1 MDAID
6 RVRRFNRTVTERIGA
21 LDDGYLSRGRPL
33 GQSRLLWEIGA
44 GGASSGPDGIDADG
58 SSASGAE
65 LRELRERLGL
75 DSGYLSRQVR
85 ALEADGLVRVEAA
98 ASDSRVR
105 IARLTPAGVAERAE
119 LDRSSDA
126 LVGGIL
132 DPLTD
137 RQRER
142 LLDAMDEVRRLMTA
156 SAVEVRVVDPAD
168 ASARASVV
176 AYFTELARRFDV
188 GFDPGHTRPTPDDEF
203 REPNG
208 TFLVAFLHGE
218 PVGCVGLKLHGDE
231 PAEIKR
237 LWVSEDVRG
246 LGLGGRL
253 LREVEA
259 AARRLGASVV
269 RLDTNRTLTEAIA
282 MYRSHGYDEI
292 PDFNGEPYADF
303 WFEKRLG

>member
-1 MDAID
+1 MDDIA
-6 RVRRFNRTVTERIGA
+6 RVRQFNRTVTERIGA

-44 GGASSGPDGIDADG
+44 AGDRGAQ
-58 SSASGAE
+58 
-65 LRELRERLGL
+65 LRDLRERLEL
-75 DSGYLSRQVR
+75 DSGYLSRQLR
-85 ALEADGLVRVEAA
+85 ALEADDLVRVEA
-98 ASDSRVR
+98 SPGDSRVR
-105 IARLTPAGVAERAE
+105 VARLTPAGVAERAE

-132 DPLTD
+132 DPLTE

-142 LLDAMDEVRRLMTA
+142 LLAAMDEVGRLMTA
-156 SAVEVRVVDPAD
+156 SAVEVRCVDPAD
-168 ASARASVV
+168 PSARTSVA
-176 AYFTELARRFDV
+176 AYFAELASRFDI
-188 GFDPGHTRPTPDDEF
+188 GFDPARTRPTPDDEF

-231 PAEIKR
+231 PAEVKR
-237 LWVSEDVRG
+237 LWVASSTRG
-246 LGLGGRL
+246 LGLGARL

-259 AARRLGASVV
+259 AAVALGVGVV

-282 MYRSHGYDEI
+282 MYRSHGYVEI

>member
-1 MDAID
+1 MDAIA
-6 RVRRFNRTVTERIGA
+6 RVRQFNRTVTERIGA

-44 GGASSGPDGIDADG
+44 SGDGGAQ
-58 SSASGAE
+58 
-65 LRELRERLGL
+65 LRELRERLEL
-75 DSGYLSRQVR
+75 DSGYLSRQLR
-85 ALEADGLVRVEAA
+85 ALEADGLVRVET
-98 ASDSRVR
+98 SPDDTRVR
-105 IARLTPAGVAERAE
+105 VARLTPAGVAERAE

-142 LLDAMDEVRRLMTA
+142 LLAAMDEVGRLMTA
-156 SAVEVRVVDPAD
+156 SAVEVRTVDPAD
-168 ASARASVV
+168 PAARASVA
-176 AYFTELARRFDV
+176 AYFTELASRFDI
-188 GFDPGHTRPTPDDEF
+188 GFDPARTRPTPDDEF

-208 TFLVAFLHGE
+208 TFLVAFLHGD

-231 PAEIKR
+231 PAEVKR
-237 LWVSEDVRG
+237 LWVASSTRG
-246 LGLGGRL
+246 LGLGARL
-253 LREVEA
+253 LREIEA
-259 AARRLGASVV
+259 AAAGLGVAAV

-282 MYRSHGYDEI
+282 MYRSHGYVEI

>member
-1 MDAID
+1 MNGTAPAHGEAIA

-21 LDDGYLSRGRPL
+21 LDEGYLARGRPL

-44 GGASSGPDGIDADG
+44 AGGT
-58 SSASGAE
+58 GAE
-65 LRELRERLGL
+65 LRELRERLDL
-75 DSGYLSRQVR
+75 DSGYLSRQLR

-105 IARLTPAGVAERAE
+105 VAHLTGEGVVERAE

-126 LVGGIL
+126 LVDGIL

-137 RQRER
+137 RQRDR
-142 LLDAMDEVRRLMTA
+142 LLAAMDEVERLMTA
-156 SAVEVRVVDPAD
+156 SAVEVRVVDPSDPA
-168 ASARASVV
+168 ARASVA
-176 AYFTELARRFDV
+176 AYFAELAERFDL

-203 REPNG
+203 REPHG

-237 LWVSEDVRG
+237 LWVASSTRG

-253 LREVEA
+253 LREIEQA
-259 AARRLGASVV
+259 ALRLGARVV

-282 MYRSHGYDEI
+282 MYRTHGYDEI

>member
-1 MDAID
+1 MDDIA

-44 GGASSGPDGIDADG
+44 SSGA
-58 SSASGAE
+58 GAE
-65 LRELRERLGL
+65 LRALRERLEL
-75 DSGYLSRQVR
+75 DSGYLSRQLR
-85 ALEADGLVRVEAA
+85 ALEADGLVNVAPA
-98 ASDSRVR
+98 PDDSRVR
-105 IARLTPAGVAERAE
+105 VAQLTPAGVAERAE

-132 DPLTD
+132 GPLSD

-142 LLDAMDEVRRLMTA
+142 LLAAMDDVERLMTA

-168 ASARASVV
+168 AAARRSVT
-176 AYFTELARRFDV
+176 AYFTELASRFDL
-188 GFDPGHTRPTPDDEF
+188 GFDPTRTRQTPDDEF

-237 LWVSEDVRG
+237 MWVAASTRG
-246 LGLGGRL
+246 LGLGSRL
-253 LREVEA
+253 LREIEA
-259 AARRLGASVV
+259 AALRLGATVV

-282 MYRSHGYDEI
+282 MYRTHGYDEI

-303 WFEKRLG
+303 WFEKWLA

>member
-1 MDAID
+1 MDDIA

-21 LDDGYLSRGRPL
+21 LDDGYLARGRPL

-44 GGASSGPDGIDADG
+44 TNGG
-58 SSASGAE
+58 GAE
-65 LRELRERLGL
+65 LRALRERLEL
-75 DSGYLSRQVR
+75 DSGYLSRQLR
-85 ALEADGLVRVEAA
+85 ALEGDGLVHVVPAPD
-98 ASDSRVR
+98 DSRVR
-105 IARLTPAGVAERAE
+105 VARLTPEGVEEHAE

-132 DPLTD
+132 DPLTE

-142 LLDAMDEVRRLMTA
+142 LLSAMDEVERLMTA
-156 SAVEVRVVDPAD
+156 SAVEVRAVDPAD
-168 ASARASVV
+168 AAARASVA
-176 AYFTELARRFDV
+176 AYFTELASRFDL
-188 GFDPGHTRPTPDDEF
+188 GFDPAHTRPTPDDEF
-203 REPNG
+203 REPHG

-218 PVGCVGLKLHGDE
+218 PVGCVGLKLHGAD

-237 LWVSEDVRG
+237 LWVAASTRGMG
-246 LGLGGRL
+246 LGARL
-253 LREVEA
+253 LREIEA
-259 AARRLGASVV
+259 AAVRLGAAVV

-303 WFEKRLG
+303 WFEKRLA